1 MDTSPLQNPTKPCR
15 AKRPN
20 VEIFCSMGPLNNII
34 IERETTLY
42 LNLWL
47 MMHEK
52 FSFGIL
58 PRGKSSTDITNV
70 KLRF

>member
-15 AKRPN
+15 ANGRN
-20 VEIFCSMGPLNNII
+20 LENFRLMGPLNNII

-47 MMHEK
+47 MIHVGNFLLEYSQEEK
-52 FSFGIL
+52 AQLIEL
-58 PRGKSSTDITNV
+58 M
-70 KLRF
+70 

>member
-1 MDTSPLQNPTKPCR
+1 
-15 AKRPN
+15 
-20 VEIFCSMGPLNNII
+20 MGPLNNII

-47 MMHEK
+47 MMHGK
-52 FSFGIL
+52 FSLGIL
-58 PRGKSSTDITNV
+58 PRGKSPTDRTYL